1 MKKMICFALALMM
14 LCCIFTGCTPEE
26 NAAFVQPRNVAC
38 IFTVANNNPRVDT
51 RMIDELSALPGLPG
65 STYAVINA
73 EGQPRVIC
81 TGEIPDF
88 SDRGY
93 SKAMLE
99 RIQASIAADIN
110 GQIDAVQPC
119 TPEVD
124 LASALVLAVRTLR
137 ANAGEDRENLL
148 VFYTSGIST
157 AGLIDMTAVPVCQMD
172 VDASVSALIDQ
183 LDLNLESIDVVFYAC
198 GDVTGAQSSLSREEQ
213 TRLKFFYEK
222 LFLGM
227 GADCVEFMED
237 IPSGDGYDF
246 DQTVTVMLTKDMST
260 GLTASVVDYQV
271 LDAADDPF
279 RDGGILSFDD
289 QSVRFLPDSTE
300 LADLEAARDAL
311 DYVIQ
316 YMQDHPDF
324 ELLICGTTTSAGE
337 EASCMVFSEGRA
349 RTIQDLLVSEGV
361 SLARVHVVGCGYSSV
376 LYIPDRLPGG
386 ALNEAV
392 APQNRSVKLVDYN
405 SDTATQILASLKA
418 S

>member
-1 MKKMICFALALMM
+1 MKKLICFALALMM
-14 LCCIFTGCTPEE
+14 LCCMFTGCTPEE

-38 IFTVANNNPRVDT
+38 VFTVANNNPRVDT

-81 TGEIPDF
+81 AGEIPDF

-124 LASALVLAVRTLR
+124 LASALVLAVRTIR
-137 ANAGEDRENLL
+137 ANEGEDRENLL

-183 LDLNLESIDVVFYAC
+183 LDLNLEGIDVVFYAC
-198 GDVTGAQSSLSREEQ
+198 GDVTGDQPSLSSVEQ
-213 TRLKFFYEK
+213 AELKEFYQK

-227 GADCVEFMED
+227 GADSVTFMAD
-237 IPSGDGYDF
+237 IPNGECYNF
-246 DQTVTVMLTKDMST
+246 DHQVSVMLTEGTSS
-260 GLTASVVDYQV
+260 GLQASV
-271 LDAADDPF
+271 
-279 RDGGILSFDD
+279 ISFDPAILESNEGD
-289 QSVRFLPDSTE
+289 DVFAEPVVLTESQVTFIGDSAAYLHPEEAEGVLKPIADFLLSNDIT
-300 LADLEAARDAL
+300 
-311 DYVIQ
+311 I
-316 YMQDHPDF
+316 
-324 ELLICGTTTSAGE
+324 LLCGTTAGDSNSAYTRELSLSRSNTVRQTLIDLGVDPSRIIAVGLGSTDPWHVPGISVSSP
-337 EASCMVFSEGRA
+337 ASSCNRKVV
-349 RTIQDLLVSEGV
+349 LLD
-361 SLARVHVVGCGYSSV
+361 ASSQT
-376 LYIPDRLPGG
+376 
-386 ALNEAV
+386 ALE
-392 APQNRSVKLVDYN
+392 
-405 SDTATQILASLKA
+405 ILTGIDE
-418 S
+418 